1 MRAPVFSRQLL
12 ALVVALAFAPA
23 AFAAPTPG
31 LLSSTQAEAQSE
43 DAGEPTIELAQGNC
57 SAAAAQAAAQSGGQ
71 VLSVSSRQQNGQTV
85 CVVTVLIPGQD
96 GGRPRR
102 TTITI
107 PG

>member
-1 MRAPVFSRQLL
+1 MRAPVPSRQLL
-12 ALVVALAFAPA
+12 ALVAALAFAPA
-23 AFAAPTPG
+23 ALAAPMPG
-31 LLSSTQAEAQSE
+31 FSGGTQAQREQ
-43 DAGEPTIELAQGNC
+43 AGEPMIELAQGNC

-85 CVVTVLIPGQD
+85 CVVTVLVPGTD